1 MGSAVAL
8 CLQAWCISRRG
19 PVFSAMFTPVCTVIV
34 TVLAALLLHE
44 EIYIGRYVLIF

>member
-19 PVFSAMFTPVCTVIV
+19 PLFSAMFTPVSTLIV
-34 TVLAALLLHE
+34 TVLAVLLLHE
-44 EIYIGRYVLIF
+44 EVYIGRY